1 MVVVDFSGNFL
12 SAENCKAG
20 DIGFFIDEGK
30 LIPKT
35 SKGRTWNQLTVTV
48 DINQKQYSHSFRS
61 AEGKKF
67 QTLYGNDTKTWIG
80 KQFKVTFVP
89 YIDESTG
96 TKVIK
101 NGIEIVPVEEKS

>member
-12 SAENCKAG
+12 NAENCKAG

-30 LIPKT
+30 LLEKT
-35 SKGRTWNQLTVTV
+35 NKGKKWNQLTVTV

-67 QTLYGNDTKTWIG
+67 QEKYGNDTKLWIG
-80 KQFKVTFVP
+80 KKFKVTFVP

-96 TKVIK
+96 SKVIK
-101 NGIEIVPVEEKS
+101 QGVEIVPVE